1 MFEAITARLF
11 NQVLITRRK
20 EYKMKTQKQNVLNHI
35 RKIGPISQLE
45 CTRLYGSTRLAAII
59 HNLRKEGYTIL
70 TDTVTADSGARY
82 GRYFMPET
90 APNTEAITG
99 QRRIYCPD
107 CGKLSGHHQITGRD
121 HRTKAQMRCSHCR
134 AIAYQRDE
142 Y

>member
-1 MFEAITARLF
+1 
-11 NQVLITRRK
+11 
-20 EYKMKTQKQNVLNHI
+20 MKTQKMQVLNHI

-59 HNLRKEGYTIL
+59 HNLRKEGHAIL
-70 TDTVTADSGARY
+70 TDTITTESGARY
-82 GRYFMPET
+82 GRYFTPDT

-99 QRRIYCPD
+99 HRRIYCPD
-107 CGKLSGHHQITGRD
+107 CGKLSGHIRITGRD
-121 HRTKAQMRCSHCR
+121 HLTKGQMRCSSCR